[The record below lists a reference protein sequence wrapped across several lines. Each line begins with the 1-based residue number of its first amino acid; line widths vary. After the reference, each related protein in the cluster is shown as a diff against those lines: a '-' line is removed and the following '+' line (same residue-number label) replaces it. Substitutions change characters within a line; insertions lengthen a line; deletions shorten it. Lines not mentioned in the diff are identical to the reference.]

1 MDATRK
7 RVGSLVE
14 WLVAGTCA
22 AGAVALLSFA
32 VQEFRAVQAVIPVI
46 AEEASAHAPV
56 PGIPPGVVR
65 VPLLLLGSGRQ
76 ISLGESL
83 ATVADRLGAAAQLVS
98 ESFEETSAGR
108 RITRVYNDV
117 GVQFILV
124 FDAIGRDQ
132 PPRVSAIFVR

>member
-14 WLVAGTCA
+14 WLVAAICA
-22 AGAVALLSFA
+22 SGAVALLSFA
-32 VQEFRAVQAVIPVI
+32 VQEFRAVRAVIPVI
-46 AEEASAHAPV
+46 AEEARMPAAIA
-56 PGIPPGVVR
+56 GLPPGVVR

-76 ISLGESL
+76 ISLGEPL
-83 ATVADRLGAAAQLVS
+83 TAVTDRLGAAAQLVS

-108 RITRVYNDV
+108 RVTRFYTDV
-117 GVQFILV
+117 GIQFILV